1 MADWRK
7 LAKALALAD
16 GRIDTREA
24 TIIKNEIWADGRLD
38 KSELEFLLDLKK
50 GATTVVRE
58 FNTMLFAALKAAVLA
73 DGEISAKEASWLRRF
88 LYADGKIDDEEKRFL
103 QELKAGATK
112 TAAEFDE
119 LYKQAVGGGGDQ
131 AAARDRPAVMRVAEL
146 IRAP

>member
-24 TIIKNEIWADGRLD
+24 TIIKDEIWADGRLD

-73 DGEISAKEASWLRRF
+73 DGEISAKEANWLRRF
-88 LYADGKIDDEEKRFL
+88 LYADGRIDDEEKRFL
-103 QELKAGATK
+103 QELKAGARK
-112 TAAEFDE
+112 TAPEFDE
-119 LYKQAVGGGGDQ
+119 LYKQATGG
-131 AAARDRPAVMRVAEL
+131 
-146 IRAP
+146 